1 MRLSMQKKVLFMLF
15 IICWVVTIQAQL
27 FTENVSKVGTKA
39 ATFLEIPVGARA
51 VGMGSAFVS
60 VASDATALYWNVAG
74 IASLKRYEI
83 VGIHS
88 RWIAET
94 SFDYAGLIIPL
105 SGYGTF
111 GVSFTSLN
119 MDDMIVRTVEKPE
132 GTGEYFSAGDINIGL
147 SYAFS
152 LTERFALG
160 VTARYIQEKI
170 WHMTAGAFALDLGTT
185 FRTDLF
191 NGLIIGASITN
202 FGTSL
207 KLEGRDTRQFS
218 PVDETKLGSNQN
230 IPQNIELDSWD
241 LPLLF
246 QFGVS
251 TNAIKNETYRWT
263 LAVDA
268 LHPSDNYESLN
279 VGTELAYQ
287 EFLFVR
293 GGYNALGLKYGEGG
307 ISLGL
312 GLTTGTLFS
321 NIILKIDYAYRDMN
335 RLENAQFFSV
345 ALEF

>member
-1 MRLSMQKKVLFMLF
+1 MQKRVLFM
-15 IICWVVTIQAQL
+15 IIVTCWAVTVQAQL
-27 FTENVSKVGTKA
+27 FMENVSKAGTKA

-74 IASLKRYEI
+74 IAKLERYEL

-88 RWIAET
+88 RWIADT

-105 SGYGTF
+105 SGYGTL
-111 GVSFTSLN
+111 GISFTSLS

-132 GTGEYFSAGDINIGL
+132 GTGEYFSAGDINIGI
-147 SYAFS
+147 SYAFR
-152 LTERFALG
+152 LTDRFALG
-160 VTARYIQEKI
+160 ITTKYIQQKI
-170 WHMTAGAFALDLGTT
+170 WHMTASAFAVDLGTT

-191 NGLIIGASITN
+191 NGLVIGASITN

-207 KLEGRDTRQFS
+207 QLQGRDTRQFT
-218 PVDETKLGSNQN
+218 PVDKTKLGSNQN
-230 IPQNIELDSWD
+230 IPENIEMDSWE

-251 TNAIKNETYRWT
+251 ANAIQNETYRWT
-263 LAVDA
+263 VAVDA

-287 EFLFVR
+287 EFLFLR
-293 GGYNALGLKYGEGG
+293 GGYNAFGLKYGEGG
-307 ISLGL
+307 MSLGL
-312 GLTTGTLFS
+312 GFTTSTLFS
-321 NIILKIDYAYRDMN
+321 NIILKIDYAYRDMK
-335 RLENAQFFSV
+335 RLNDTQFFSV